1 MTAGASRILVIAQN
15 TYREAVRD
23 KLLYN
28 LLAFATLIILS

>member
-1 MTAGASRILVIAQN
+1 MSSLNRIWVLAFN

-28 LLAFATLIILS
+28 LLMFAALMIAT